1 MTRKQARVASL
12 VLAAVA
18 TISLVVAF
26 AAIPVAAFFFQHA
39 SIEGVLSIA
48 VAAAALAAVAILAGS
63 STSR

>member
-1 MTRKQARVASL
+1 MTRKQARLASL
-12 VLAAVA
+12 VLAIVA
-18 TISLVVAF
+18 TISLIVAF

-48 VAAAALAAVAILAGS
+48 AAAAALAAVAILAGS